1 MFLTQF
7 SSSLA
12 SSRRAGCGLALA
24 GLSLLAWPSAWAAPA
39 AASAPPAAAPAAS
52 AVISPAKQALIDKL
66 LTLWHPEQVAQMMVN
81 RPAADAVQ
89 HSRIALQ
96 GRVGADK
103 LESTMKG
110 ITEDAKAYVDAASP
124 LAQAAAQ
131 QAVRTTA
138 VPMLANQFSEEEL
151 QALIALL
158 ESPVRQKFEKAA
170 PDIEGAVGAD
180 VARRAGPAIQPQLDK
195 MKQEVA
201 GKLRAA
207 AMTR

>member
-24 GLSLLAWPSAWAAPA
+24 GLSLLASAWAAPA

-96 GRVGADK
+96 GG
-103 LESTMKG
+103 S
-110 ITEDAKAYVDAASP
+110 
-124 LAQAAAQ
+124 
-131 QAVRTTA
+131 
-138 VPMLANQFSEEEL
+138 VPTSW
-151 QALIALL
+151 
-158 ESPVRQKFEKAA
+158 S
-170 PDIEGAVGAD
+170 
-180 VARRAGPAIQPQLDK
+180 RR
-195 MKQEVA
+195 
-201 GKLRAA
+201 
-207 AMTR
+207 